1 MRKIS
6 LHLLLAILLVT
17 LAACGKAGQAK
28 QANAE
33 DEAVPIRLGILRS
46 AQPLSL
52 SEEGGPLYKR
62 LEATGASIEKP
73 AVSPPCRRRS
83 RR

>member
-6 LHLLLAILLVT
+6 FHVLLIILLVT
-17 LAACGKAGQAK
+17 LSACGKAGQAN

-52 SEEGGPLYKR
+52 SDEGGPL
-62 LEATGASIEKP
+62 
-73 AVSPPCRRRS
+73 
-83 RR
+83 